1 MANHKYLIFALVLL
15 CLSQCSSPGHK
26 NFILGTWEGRARV
39 NGKDN
44 HLAMHLTFK
53 GGLLTAD
60 YSPDSDAVFSAP
72 YEFTDERTIKTAL
85 FPKDLIIEKHSDAEI
100 SFRPAGGAREE
111 GLDMVYAC
119 RFVKVKN

>member
-1 MANHKYLIFALVLL
+1 MANHKYLFFALALL
-15 CLSQCSSPGHK
+15 CLSQCSSPNDGD
-26 NFILGTWEGRARV
+26 FILGTWEGRARV
-39 NGKDN
+39 NGQDD
-44 HLAMHLTFK
+44 HPVMRLTFK
-53 GGLLTAD
+53 DSLLTAD

-100 SFRPAGGAREE
+100 SFRPARGAREE
-111 GLDMVYAC
+111 GLEMIYAC